1 MIKDATYIANL
12 IKNKEMSPIEALEEM
27 QRNANENQDLNAFV
41 ELDIEKAKKE
51 LKNKKK
57 SDIEHLPFYGVP
69 FPLKDVGQSKKGFA
83 QTFGSKLFEKNK
95 ANQTNDYTRKI
106 EEAGFIPFGVT
117 TSPEFAFKNVTDA
130 QLYGPTLNPLDKER
144 FSGGSSG
151 GAASVV
157 ASGISPIAGASD
169 GGGSIR
175 IPASFTGL
183 IGLKPSRGMIITGP
197 DDYRSW
203 QGASVN
209 FALSISIRDTQKMLN
224 VLKPDNQYSPYNRPN
239 AMLPVV
245 NRPLKIAVCFT
256 SPVGNPVSDEAIE
269 AVMEAAK
276 FIEKLGHQ
284 VEMIDYPV
292 NGDELIRSYYKMNGG
307 ETAAMFEEMEE
318 AFNREMTI
326 DDMELMTWTIY
337 QYGKRLSASEYSKT
351 FSSWDQAGVT
361 MEKLFETYDLFL
373 SPTATTIA
381 PKITDDLQSDEI
393 REKML
398 QAEHLNKA
406 ELEELVYDMFEK
418 SLWITPY
425 TQLANLTGQPAIS
438 LPTYVT
444 KNEGLPIGVQ
454 LMANRGND
462 RLLLEVGQWFEDLKK
477 LMIPNIYKRY

>member
-1 MIKDATYIANL
+1 MIKDATYLANL
-12 IKNKEMSPIEALEEM
+12 IKNKEVSPVEALDDM
-27 QRNANENQDLNAFV
+27 LKKANANQSLNAFV
-41 ELDIEKAKKE
+41 ELDIDKAKNQ
-51 LKNKKK
+51 LKKFENTNV
-57 SDIEHLPFYGVP
+57 EHLPFYGVP
-69 FPLKDVGQSKKGFA
+69 FPLKDVGQSKLGYA
-83 QTFGSKLFEKNK
+83 QTFGSKLFKNNK
-95 ANQTNDYTRKI
+95 ANQTNEYSRKI
-106 EEAGFIPFGVT
+106 DEAGFIPFGVT

-130 QLYGPTLNPLDKER
+130 DIYGPTLNPLDQER

-157 ASGISPIAGASD
+157 ASGVSPIAGASD

-209 FALSISIRDTQKMLN
+209 FALTISIRDSLKMLN
-224 VLKPDNQYSPYNRPN
+224 ILKPDNQYSPYNRPN

-245 NRPLKIAVCFT
+245 NRPLKVAVSYT

-269 AVMEAAK
+269 ATMNAAK
-276 FIEKLGHQ
+276 FFESLGHE
-284 VEMIDYPV
+284 VTMIDYPV

-307 ETAAMFEEMEE
+307 ETAAMFEEMSKI
-318 AFNREMTI
+318 FDRELTL

-337 QYGKRLSASEYSKT
+337 QYGKHLSAAEYSKT
-351 FSSWDQAGVT
+351 FSTWDQAGVT

-373 SPTATTIA
+373 SPTATTVA
-381 PKITDDLQSDEI
+381 PKISDDLQSDEI
-393 REKML
+393 RKTML
-398 QAEHLNKA
+398 EAANLTKT
-406 ELEELVYDMFEK
+406 ELQDLVYEMFEK
-418 SLWITPY
+418 SLWVTPY

-438 LPTYVT
+438 LPTHKT
-444 KNEGLPIGVQ
+444 KVEGLPIGIQ

-462 RLLLEVGQWFEDLKK
+462 RLLLEVGKWFEDLKK
-477 LMIPNIYKRY
+477 LMIPNIYKTF

>member
-1 MIKDATYIANL
+1 
-12 IKNKEMSPIEALEEM
+12 
-27 QRNANENQDLNAFV
+27 
-41 ELDIEKAKKE
+41 
-51 LKNKKK
+51 
-57 SDIEHLPFYGVP
+57 
-69 FPLKDVGQSKKGFA
+69 
-83 QTFGSKLFEKNK
+83 
-95 ANQTNDYTRKI
+95 
-106 EEAGFIPFGVT
+106 
-117 TSPEFAFKNVTDA
+117 
-130 QLYGPTLNPLDKER
+130 
-144 FSGGSSG
+144 
-151 GAASVV
+151 
-157 ASGISPIAGASD
+157 
-169 GGGSIR
+169 
-175 IPASFTGL
+175 
-183 IGLKPSRGMIITGP
+183 
-197 DDYRSW
+197 
-203 QGASVN
+203 
-209 FALSISIRDTQKMLN
+209 MLN

-276 FIEKLGHQ
+276 FIEKLGHR

-393 REKML
+393 REKCFK
-398 QAEHLNKA
+398 Q
-406 ELEELVYDMFEK
+406 
-418 SLWITPY
+418 
-425 TQLANLTGQPAIS
+425 
-438 LPTYVT
+438 
-444 KNEGLPIGVQ
+444 
-454 LMANRGND
+454 
-462 RLLLEVGQWFEDLKK
+462 
-477 LMIPNIYKRY
+477 NI